1 MAYRW
6 ENHKNNFL
14 VTYNDQMLLAQLP
27 ATVQIQLY
35 TEFVFKD
42 FLWKFRRFF
51 MISNEMQ
58 SFMKM
63 TKITY
68 PYFTYENEGYS
79 LFMINFMNH
88 LETSFY
94 QANDTIANELDE
106 SLEVLFVEQGR
117 Y

>member
-1 MAYRW
+1 
-6 ENHKNNFL
+6 
-14 VTYNDQMLLAQLP
+14 
-27 ATVQIQLY
+27 
-35 TEFVFKD
+35 
-42 FLWKFRRFF
+42 
-51 MISNEMQ
+51 MISNEVQ
-58 SFMKM
+58 SFVKM
-63 TKITY
+63 SKITY

-79 LFMINFMNH
+79 LFMINFMNQ